1 MRLHYINRVLFCPAE
16 IGFNQKI
23 KIMFS
28 KKLILLISII
38 TMASTRSNAQQPN
51 DYSKN
56 WKAVEA
62 FEKKGLTKSA
72 LKEVMNIFSL
82 ATASGNEVQQVKS
95 AMYQMKYRNMVEEDN
110 KENNIFYIDTL
121 LPKTKAPAK
130 NILLSMQAQLFW
142 SYLQTNR
149 YKFYNRTALTEE
161 KSKDIST
168 WSLSRLTQTIGEL
181 YKASLKNETVL
192 KNTSL
197 SGFTAILDKGK
208 NTATLRPTLYDLLAH
223 RALSYFKS
231 SEADVTRPSYKFI
244 MNDERIFAPA
254 AEFVKVNF
262 TTKDSASL
270 YFNALNLLQDILKFH
285 LNDAVKDALLDADL
299 ERMDFANT
307 HGVFT
312 NKDRLYENA
321 LSAIEATYPTSPSIA
336 QAMFLRGSL
345 YYRRG
350 QTYDPVENKDVQ
362 YEIKRAK
369 DLYEKAISKF
379 PGSEGAI
386 NAQNMLNQ
394 LKMSSLTLQSE
405 KVNIPGQPSRSLLT
419 YKNADNVYFR
429 ILKTNREQLKK
440 IAQMNYEEGWK
451 AVTDLKPAKSWDIS
465 LPNLQDYQS
474 HSAEI
479 KIPELEPGTYILLAS
494 MNPDFS
500 MIQNI
505 LVKQVTYVSNI
516 SYIWNN
522 KDEVYVLDR
531 DKGTPL
537 QGAEVQVWQ
546 QQYNYNSRKY
556 EDIKQEKYTA
566 NANGYIK
573 LRKTKEPYNSS
584 IQVKY
589 KTDELFLDD
598 NMYSYYYNGYE
609 TPSTKKTFLFTDR
622 SIYRPGQ
629 TLYFK
634 GIVIS
639 TDSVT
644 KKSQAAEGFKTKLS
658 LFDANGQEV
667 AKQEYVTGAYGSYN
681 GNFKLP
687 EESLNGQFFIL
698 DSATE
703 SRQYFNVEEYKRPKF
718 FVEIPKPSGTYRIND
733 SITVK
738 GNAKAFAGNN
748 IDGAKVVYRVVRRV
762 QYPIWHSWGITYRRG
777 RSIYP
782 YNREQQEITNGEAT
796 TDAKGEFTITFKA
809 IPDETID
816 KREQPTFFYEVSADI
831 TDLNGETRTG
841 NTSVGVAYQ
850 ALKLD
855 IVSAEK
861 IQADSIKNIKI
872 RSTNINNIFEKADV
886 NVSLFKLKSPGRM
899 FRQRYWEI
907 PDQFIMSKEEFYN
920 NFPYDAYS
928 DEAQVARWSLGN
940 KYIDKTDSTRE
951 DGQWMI
957 SNGQLQTGWYK
968 LIATT
973 KDKYGEEVRA
983 EKYLLLTN
991 GNGQTAENTSTIDI
1005 NVQQESAEP
1014 GQKFDYNIS
1023 TGFEKIWLIHALS
1036 KMDRS
1041 YNTSYL
1047 EVGKANAYNNNIPVT
1062 ESDRGGMQ
1070 LNYAFIKNNRVYTG
1084 TESFYI
1090 PWNNKDL
1097 SISYET
1103 FRDKLLPGSEE
1114 KWKIKISGN
1123 KKEKI
1128 AAESLISM
1136 YDASLDE
1143 FKPHAWGSL
1152 QSIWPRLSEYVN
1164 WSRGGFAA
1172 ISSDVLNKIN
1182 YKYQQQQPK
1191 SYDEL
1196 LNNGW
1201 NESYYGTYRRGYER
1215 DMAPMAAMAA
1225 PGDES
1230 MKEVVVTSAFNTKR
1244 KSKIAGNG
1252 ENEKNEE
1259 IDADGIVEK
1268 TDSIVSNRQQKDK
1281 QASDEHVQVRK
1292 NFNETAFFFPSLIT
1306 DADGNIE
1313 FSFTMPEALTRWK
1326 MQTLAHTKDLA
1337 SVYSTQTVITQKQ
1350 LMVQPNAPRFLRE
1363 GDQMEFSAKVVNLSE
1378 KELTGTAQLELFDAA
1393 SNKAVDGWFKNV
1405 FPVQYFT
1412 AAAGQSVSV
1421 KFPIAIPTNFNSA
1434 LTWRIKAIT
1443 KENTYSDGE
1452 EAAIPVL
1459 VNRMLVTESMPL
1471 NMRNTTSR
1479 DFKFEKLINS
1489 AKSQTLSNHALTVEY
1504 SSNPAWYAVQALPY
1518 LMEYPYE
1525 CAEQS
1530 FNRYYANAIA
1540 SFIVNAS
1547 PAIKAVFEKWK
1558 ITDTAALLSNL
1569 QKNEELKS
1577 VLLQETPWVLESQDE
1592 SKQKKNLALLFDMVR
1607 MSKEKNSTYEKL
1619 KEMQSS
1625 NGGFTWFK
1633 GGPDDRYIT
1642 QYIITGI
1649 GHLRKLKALNEDDYA
1664 KLKQIVDKAVPY
1676 LDARLKDEYDD
1687 LIKYKTNLKGNNLS
1701 QSAIQYLYMRS
1712 FFPEYKISS
1721 NVQKAYNYYRGQA
1734 QKFWLANSKYMQ
1746 AMIALLLYRTDDAKT
1761 PAAIIKS
1768 LKEND
1773 IYKEEMGIYWK
1784 EFTGG
1789 GYYWY
1794 QAPIE
1799 SQAMMIEAFTEI
1811 EKNTQTIDDLKTWLL
1826 KQKQTQNWKTTR
1838 ATAEA
1843 CYALLLNGSN
1853 WLAEEKTI
1861 SIKLGNTVFSSADN
1875 KTEAGTGYFKQKIDG
1890 DKVNADMGNINV
1902 TVSPAGNGSSTSW
1915 GAVYWQYFEELDK
1928 ITSAE
1933 TPLKLVKKLFVEKNS
1948 DRGPVLQPLNDGD
1961 ELHVGDK
1968 VKVRIELKVDR
1979 NMEYIHMKDMRA
1991 ACMEPVNVISQYKW
2005 QDGLGYYE
2013 STKDASTNF
2022 FFGSLPR
2029 GSYVFEYPLFVTH
2042 AGNFSNGITS
2052 IQCMYAPEFTSH
2064 SEGIRVNVEAK

>member
-1 MRLHYINRVLFCPAE
+1 
-16 IGFNQKI
+16 
-23 KIMFS
+23 MFS
-28 KKLILLISII
+28 KKIILLISII

-72 LKEVMNIFSL
+72 LKEVMNIFSMA
-82 ATASGNEVQQVKS
+82 ATSGNEVQQVKA

-142 SYLQTNR
+142 SYLQNNR
-149 YKFYNRTALTEE
+149 YKFYNRTALAEE

-168 WSLSRLTQTIGEL
+168 WSLTKLTQTIGDI
-181 YKASLKNETVL
+181 YKASLKNENVL

-197 SGFTAILDKGK
+197 AGFTAILDKGK

-231 SEADVTRPSYKFI
+231 SEADVTKPAYKFI

-262 TTKDSASL
+262 STRDSASL
-270 YFNALNLLQDILKFH
+270 YFNALTLLQDILRFH
-285 LNDAVKDALLDADL
+285 LNDAGKDALLDADL
-299 ERMDFANT
+299 ERLDFANE
-307 HGVFT
+307 HGIFS
-312 NKDRLYENA
+312 NKDRLYEDA
-321 LSAIEATYPTSPSIA
+321 LSALETSYPSNPAIA
-336 QAMFLRGSL
+336 QAMFLRGAL

-350 QTYDPVENKDVQ
+350 QTYDPADNKDVQ

-369 DLYEKAISKF
+369 DLFELANNKF

-386 NAQNMLNQ
+386 NAQNLLNQ
-394 LKMSSLTLQSE
+394 VKMPSLTLQSE
-405 KVNIPGQPSRSLLT
+405 KVNVPGQPYRSLLT
-419 YKNADNVYFR
+419 YKNVSTLYFR
-429 ILKTNREQLKK
+429 IIKTNREQLKK
-440 IAQMNYEEGWK
+440 IEQMNYEESWK
-451 AVTDLKPAKSWDIS
+451 AVSDMKAAKSWDLN

-479 KIPELEPGTYILLAS
+479 KIPELESGTYILLGS
-494 MNPDFS
+494 INSDFS
-500 MIQNI
+500 LAQNI
-505 LVKQVTYVSNI
+505 LVKQI
-516 SYIWNN
+516 SYISRIGYILNN
-522 KDEVYVLDR
+522 KDELYVLDR
-531 DKGTPL
+531 DNGSPL
-537 QGAEVQVWQ
+537 QGAEVQVWKR
-546 QQYNYNSRKY
+546 QYNYNSRKY
-556 EDIKQEKYTA
+556 EEIKEERYST
-566 NANGYIK
+566 NVNGYIK
-573 LRKTKEPYNSS
+573 LKKNKEPYNNS

-598 NMYSYYYNGYE
+598 NLYSYYYNGYE
-609 TPSTKKTFLFTDR
+609 NPSTKKTFLFTDR

-629 TLYFK
+629 TIYFK

-639 TDSVT
+639 TDSAS
-644 KKSQAAEGFKTKLS
+644 KKSQAVEGLKTKLG

-667 AKQEYVTGAYGSYN
+667 ASQEYVSGAYGSYN

-687 EESLNGQFFIL
+687 EGLMNGQFSLL
-698 DSATE
+698 DSATD
-703 SRQYFNVEEYKRPKF
+703 SRQYFSVEEYKRPKF
-718 FVEIPKPSGTYRIND
+718 FVEVNKASGTYRIND

-748 IDGAKVVYRVVRRV
+748 IDAAKVVYRVVRRV

-777 RSIYP
+777 RSVYP
-782 YNREQQEITNGEAT
+782 YNREEQEISNGEAVT
-796 TDAKGEFTITFKA
+796 NPNGEFSITFKA

-816 KREQPTFFYEVSADI
+816 KKEQPTFFYEVSANI
-831 TDLNGETRTG
+831 TDLNGETRSG
-841 NTSVGVAYQ
+841 STSIGVAYQ
-850 ALKLD
+850 ALKLE
-855 IVSAEK
+855 IITAEK
-861 IQADSIKNIKI
+861 IQADSIKNIRIK
-872 RSTNINNIFEKADV
+872 STNINNIFEKAAV

-899 FRQRYWEI
+899 FRSRYWEI
-907 PDQFIMSKEEFYN
+907 PDQFVMSKEEFYT

-928 DEAQVARWSLGN
+928 DEALVSKWSMGN

-951 DGQWMI
+951 DGQWTI

-968 LIATT
+968 MIATT
-973 KDKYGEEVRA
+973 RDKYGEEVRA

-991 GNGQTAENTSTIDI
+991 GNGQTAENFNPLTI
-1005 NVQQESAEP
+1005 NVLQESAEP
-1014 GQKFDYNIS
+1014 GQKFDYNIN
-1023 TGFEKIWLIHALS
+1023 TGFDKIWLIQSLS
-1036 KMDRS
+1036 KMGRS
-1041 YNTSYL
+1041 YNTNFL
-1047 EVGKANAYNNNIPVT
+1047 EIGKANAYNNSIQVT
-1062 ESDRGGMQ
+1062 ENDRGGMQ
-1070 LNYAFIKNNRVYTG
+1070 LNYAFIKNNRVYNG
-1084 TESFYI
+1084 TESFNI

-1123 KKEKI
+1123 KKEKV

-1152 QSIWPRLSEYVN
+1152 QSVWPRLSDYLN
-1164 WSRGGFAA
+1164 WTKTGFSA
-1172 ISSDVLNKIN
+1172 INSDVINKIT
-1182 YKYQQQQPK
+1182 YTYRQQLPK

-1196 LNNGW
+1196 LSNGW
-1201 NESYYGTYRRGYER
+1201 NESYYGSYRRGYDR

-1225 PGDES
+1225 PGDGNLQ
-1230 MKEVVVTSAFNTKR
+1230 EVTVTKAYSEKR
-1244 KSKIAGNG
+1244 KNNIAG
-1252 ENEKNEE
+1252 ERTKEEE
-1259 IDADGIVEK
+1259 IDDDVVLQKADSTV
-1268 TDSIVSNRQQKDK
+1268 VNRQQKDK
-1281 QASDEHVQVRK
+1281 QTTNDQVQVRK
-1292 NFNETAFFFPSLIT
+1292 NFNETAFFFPSLVT
-1306 DADGNIE
+1306 DAEGNIE

-1363 GDQMEFSAKVVNLSE
+1363 GDQMEFSAKIVNLSE
-1378 KELTGTAQLELFDAA
+1378 KEITGTAQLELFDA
-1393 SNKAVDGWFKNV
+1393 SNNKAIDGWFKNV
-1405 FPVQYFT
+1405 FPLQYFT
-1412 AAAGQSVSV
+1412 IAAGQSTAV
-1421 KFPIAIPTNFNSA
+1421 KFPIGIPTNFNSA

-1443 KENTYSDGE
+1443 KDNAYSDGE

-1471 NMRNTTSR
+1471 NMRNTTGK

-1489 AKSQTLSNHALTVEY
+1489 NESQTLSHHALTVEY

-1540 SFIVNAS
+1540 SYIVNAS

-1558 ITDTAALLSNL
+1558 ITDTAALMSNL

-1577 VLLQETPWVLESQDE
+1577 VLLQETPWVIEAQDE
-1592 SKQKKNLALLFDMVR
+1592 SKQKKNIALLFDMVH
-1607 MSKEKNSTYEKL
+1607 MSKEMNNAFEKF

-1649 GHLRKLKALNEDDYA
+1649 GHLRKLKALNADDYS
-1664 KLKQIVDKAVPY
+1664 KLKLIVDKAVPY

-1712 FFPEYKISS
+1712 FFPEYKVNS
-1721 NVQKAYNYYRGQA
+1721 NVQKAYSYYRGQA
-1734 QKFWLANSKYMQ
+1734 QKFWLSNSKYMQ
-1746 AMIALLLYRTDDAKT
+1746 AMIALSLYRTDDSKT
-1761 PAAIIKS
+1761 AAAIIKS
-1768 LKEND
+1768 LKENA
-1773 IYKEEMGIYWK
+1773 IYKEEMGMYWK
-1784 EFTGG
+1784 ELTGG

-1826 KQKQTQNWKTTR
+1826 RQKQTQNWKTTR

-1853 WLAEEKTI
+1853 WLADEKNI
-1861 SIKLGNTVFSSADN
+1861 SIKLGNTTISSTDN
-1875 KTEAGTGYFKQKIDG
+1875 KTEAGTGYFKQKIAG
-1890 DKVNADMGNINV
+1890 DKVSADMGNINV

-1928 ITSAE
+1928 ITGAE

-1948 DRGPVLQPLNDGD
+1948 DRGPVLQAMNDGD

-1968 VKVRIELKVDR
+1968 VKVRIELRVDR

-2022 FFGSLPR
+2022 FFGWLPR
-2029 GSYVFEYPLFVTH
+2029 GTYVFEYPLFVTH
-2042 AGNFSNGITS
+2042 AGNFSNGITT

-2064 SEGIRVNVEAK
+2064 SNGIRVNVEAK